1 MLEQVLINSLVLSG
15 TYILIASGL
24 TLIFGIL
31 RVINFAHGALY
42 MVGAYIVYTFLSLMG
57 VNYFIATLI
66 AIIATAMIGMA
77 IEAGI
82 LHPLVDK
89 PLLAGLGAILG
100 VAFIVEGGAR
110 MIWGEENVAIQSPFS
125 GVLHFLGA
133 TVSWERIAAV
143 VLSAIIV
150 IGLYYWIW
158 HTKQGYIIRAVAE
171 NRQVA
176 SLQGVHERRIRLL
189 VMAVASGVAA
199 AAGAIMGPLFYVNP
213 YMGGPAVFKGLLIIA
228 IGGMGSINGSVLAG
242 LIVGF
247 VEGVGYS
254 YWGPLTEIASFI
266 LVILIFVVRPH
277 GLLGVPYEFH

>member
-42 MVGAYIVYTFLSLMG
+42 MVGAYIVFTFLSMVG
-57 VNYFIATLI
+57 TNYYVATLV
-66 AIIATAMIGMA
+66 AIIATASIGMA

-100 VAFIVEGGAR
+100 VAFVIEGGATI
-110 MIWGEENVAIQSPFS
+110 IWGEEQKAIQSPFS

-158 HTKQGYIIRAVAE
+158 DTKQGYVIRAVAE
-171 NRQVA
+171 NREVS
-176 SLQGVHERRIRLL
+176 SLHGVNERRIRLL
-189 VMAVASGVAA
+189 VMAVASAVAA
-199 AAGAIMGPLFYVNP
+199 SAGAIMGPLFYVSP

-247 VEGVGYS
+247 VEGIGYS
-254 YWGPLTEIASFI
+254 YWGPFTEIASFI
-266 LVILIFVVRPH
+266 LVILIFIFRPH

>member
-1 MLEQVLINSLVLSG
+1 MWQQVLINSLVLSG

-31 RVINFAHGALY
+31 RVINFAHGTLY
-42 MVGAYIVYTFLSLMG
+42 MIGAFLTYTLLSIGGM
-57 VNYFIATLI
+57 NYFAATLI
-66 AIIATAMIGMA
+66 AILGTAFLGMLM
-77 IEAGI
+77 EGGI

-100 VAFIVEGGAR
+100 VSFIIEGGAAL
-110 MIWGEENVAIQSPFS
+110 IWGQENVAITSPFR
-125 GVLHFLGA
+125 GVLHIG
-133 TVSWERIAAV
+133 TVTISWERIAAV
-143 VLSAIIV
+143 VSSAAII
-150 IGLYYWIW
+150 IGLYLWIW
-158 HTKQGYIIRAVAE
+158 RTRQGYVIRAVAE
-171 NRQVA
+171 DRRVA
-176 SLQGVHERRIRLL
+176 GLQGINERRIRLL

-199 AAGAIMGPLFYVNP
+199 AAGAIMGPLFYVSP

-228 IGGMGSINGSVLAG
+228 IGGMGSINGSVLAA

-254 YWGPLTEIASFI
+254 YWGPFTEIASFI
-266 LVILIFVVRPH
+266 LVIFIFILKPQ